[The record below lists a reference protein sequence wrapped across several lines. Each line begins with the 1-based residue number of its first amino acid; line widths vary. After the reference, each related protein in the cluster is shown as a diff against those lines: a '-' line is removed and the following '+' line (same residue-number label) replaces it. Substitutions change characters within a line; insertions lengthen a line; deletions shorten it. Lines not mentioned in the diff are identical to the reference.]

1 MATAWDHLGEIAN
14 VAQLSGIDAVRLI
27 GMIIQAASTARLH
40 KNNCKQFAMH
50 LRLIGN
56 LLDQLKISEL
66 KKYPETREPLEQ
78 LEDALRRS
86 YILVNSCQVRSYLY
100 LLAMGWTIVYQFR
113 KAQDEIDRY
122 LKIIPLISLVN
133 NARVRERLEYIEMDR
148 HEYTLDDEDRKVQ
161 EVIMNPDP
169 FNTDVSVLRRSFS
182 YSYPDLP
189 FNEVI
194 KKENEKLHF
203 ELQRSQSC
211 LDASQSEIIQNFMEI
226 AHVFASDHQCEDMPY
241 YPYASRN
248 QVHENSNDMQIVV
261 HSASYS
267 QDQNDY
273 DMPYYSYVS
282 SNQEHE
288 NSNGMQIIVHSDSNS
303 QFERAIPY
311 YPYVSSQQE
320 DENRNDLQMIVHS
333 ASNTQFEKAIPYYP
347 YVSSNQEHEKSNDAQ
362 IIVRS
367 ASNSKFAK
375 AIPYYP
381 DVSSKQERE
390 NSSDLQIGV
399 RSALR
404 STSSTSSRQ
413 DLLSSRRIHRHE
425 EWHSGPLGCC
435 SEPMMC
441 VKTLLFPCGTLS
453 KIATAATN
461 RHMTSADA
469 CNELLAYSLIASC
482 CCYTCCIRMKLRNAL
497 NIRGGWCNDFLLH
510 FCCCCCALVQ
520 ELREIEI
527 RGIHG
532 PLKTKTSPPSCQ
544 YMES

>member
-1 MATAWDHLGEIAN
+1 
-14 VAQLSGIDAVRLI
+14 
-27 GMIIQAASTARLH
+27 
-40 KNNCKQFAMH
+40 
-50 LRLIGN
+50 
-56 LLDQLKISEL
+56 
-66 KKYPETREPLEQ
+66 
-78 LEDALRRS
+78 
-86 YILVNSCQVRSYLY
+86 
-100 LLAMGWTIVYQFR
+100 
-113 KAQDEIDRY
+113 
-122 LKIIPLISLVN
+122 
-133 NARVRERLEYIEMDR
+133 MDR

-461 RHMTSADA
+461 RHMSKILYLSIQFGTLDLHFSFEYNFNMVFNSLGSYVLMNKRPFIPETYTSADA

-532 PLKTKTSPPSCQ
+532 TSYIVSRA
-544 YMES
+544 